1 MCEQA
6 RRLLQMAN
14 EAALDFSKT
23 LSNLLLADL
32 DSPRAADYNARR
44 QAVQAAHTRSMEA
57 NRAFD
62 EHLRTHNCDAVSV
75 DSESPKRQALCAEVA

>member
-6 RRLLQMAN
+6 RRLLQLAN

-23 LSNLLLADL
+23 LSSLLLADL
-32 DSPRAADYNARR
+32 ESPRAANYNARR
-44 QAVQAAHTRSMEA
+44 QAVHAAHTRSMDA

-62 EHLRTHNCDAVSV
+62 EHLREHNCDAANF
-75 DSESPKRQALCAEVA
+75 DSESPKRSALYAEMA